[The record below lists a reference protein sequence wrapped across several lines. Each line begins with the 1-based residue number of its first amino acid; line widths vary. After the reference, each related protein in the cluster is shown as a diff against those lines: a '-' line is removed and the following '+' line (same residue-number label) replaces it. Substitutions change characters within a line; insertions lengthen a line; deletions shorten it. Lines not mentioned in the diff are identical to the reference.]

1 MNKITL
7 SIFCICLSLTLS
19 AIGQTSFQQKQE
31 NTKTIKNKM
40 TEDELKTYYKSIHS
54 RLPLKRENI
63 SLKSENDFSKSQ
75 KTDSTTELPED
86 MIFPNESDEV
96 QAILMTWLYDTYTV
110 ANNEPAEQL
119 FDGLGIS
126 YYAEEYYLEPVVSTP
141 DVSPSSPYAKLFAKL
156 ANGIQQHAQ
165 VWINIWAPEDST
177 IIKDFMAERGTPL
190 TNYRFFVNPGNSFW
204 YRDCG
209 PVAFYYGE
217 QDSIGFI
224 DFEYYGGRPLD
235 DQIAKRIGE
244 QAGFRVFTNTLE
256 FEGGNILL
264 DGVGTLFTSDAVYSA
279 NRDNYGLY
287 VLDSTSEY
295 GFNIETKPSITRQ
308 QVDDSLT
315 HLLNLSRCVVLPAL
329 QYDGGTG
336 HIDLY
341 CDMWDENTF
350 VSTKHPSSMANL
362 SDPKKVESNMDSLCR
377 METMFGVNYHNTRIP
392 LPKKN
397 NGTWYTSQTDY
408 NRNYTRSYS
417 NHTFVNDAIMQPVF
431 YDETMSGSRRGDV
444 EGNKEAIEIMKQRY
458 PGYVFEEIDVREFDG
473 FGGAIHCITKQIPAE
488 NPVRIYHDP
497 IRWWNTSNS
506 TSTATYR
513 VIAQNRSGIANAKLV
528 YRFANQEEWQEIELT
543 DEGGNMYTAQFT
555 YPSTQRDTL
564 EYYIS
569 ATSNN
574 GKTITKPMT
583 APQGYYTTVFGGD
596 VEGISEEDV
605 YVSINSV
612 QPLELE
618 GIGQA
623 YPNPASDI
631 VNIDFTKQLSANANY
646 KLINTK
652 GQVLL
657 ADETNGNGSLRIDV
671 SKLKSGIYWLIFTSG
686 NQTTARKIVVER

>member
-19 AIGQTSFQQKQE
+19 AIGQTNFQQKQE

-75 KTDSTTELPED
+75 KTGSTTELPED

-177 IIKDFMAERGTPL
+177 IIKDFMQERGTPL
-190 TNYRFFVNPGNSFW
+190 TNYRFFVNQGNSFW

-392 LPKKN
+392 LPRKN
-397 NGTWYTSQTDY
+397 NGSWYNSQSEY
-408 NRNYTRSYS
+408 NNTYTRSFS
-417 NHTFVNDAIMQPVF
+417 NHTFVNGAIMQPVF
-431 YDETMSGSRRGDV
+431 YDESLSGSRRGDV

-528 YRFANQEEWQEIELT
+528 YRFASQEEWQEIELT

-583 APQGYYTTVFGGD
+583 APQGYYTTVFGGE

-631 VNIDFTKQLSANANY
+631 VNIDFTKQLSASANY

-657 ADETNGNGSLRIDV
+657 ADETNGNGTLRIDV

>member
-1 MNKITL
+1 MNKIKLVT
-7 SIFCICLSLTLS
+7 FCICLSLALS
-19 AIGQTSFQQKQE
+19 TIGQTSFQQKQE
-31 NTKTIKNKM
+31 NVKTIKNKM
-40 TEDELKTYYKSIHS
+40 TTEELKDFYKSVHS
-54 RLPLKRENI
+54 RLPMKRGNI
-63 SLKSENDFSKSQ
+63 SVKPENSLSESRKN
-75 KTDSTTELPED
+75 TTLSPLPED

-96 QAILMTWLYDTYTV
+96 QAILMTWLYDSYTV
-110 ANNEPAEQL
+110 SNNEPAEQL

-126 YYAEEYYLEPVVSTP
+126 FYAEEYYLEPVVSTP

-165 VWINIWAPEDST
+165 VWINIWTAEDSVA
-177 IIKDFMAERGTPL
+177 IKNFMEERGTPL

-244 QAGFRVFTNTLE
+244 QAGFKVFTNSLE

-264 DGVGTLFTSDAVYSA
+264 DGAGTLFTTNAVYSA
-279 NRDNYGLY
+279 NRDTYGLY
-287 VLDSTSEY
+287 ELDENSTY
-295 GFNIETKPSITRQ
+295 GFTIQQKTPLSNQ
-308 QVDDSLT
+308 QVNDSLT
-315 HLLNLSRCVVLPAL
+315 KFLNLSRCVVLPAL

-350 VSTKHPSSMANL
+350 VSTKHPESMANL

-377 METMFGVNYHNTRIP
+377 METMFGVKYHNTRIP
-392 LPKKN
+392 LPRKN

-497 IRWWNTSNS
+497 VRWWKIESGATIP
-506 TSTATYR
+506 TYR
-513 VIAQNRSGIANAKLV
+513 VIAQNKSGIASAKLV
-528 YRFANQEEWQEIELT
+528 YRLSTEDSWQQIELSA
-543 DEGGNMYTAQFT
+543 DEGNMFTAQIPF
-555 YPSTQRDTL
+555 SLSRRDTL
-564 EYYIS
+564 LYYIEV
-569 ATSNN
+569 TSNN

-583 APQGYYTTVFGGD
+583 APQGYYTTVYGTD

-605 YVSINSV
+605 YVSNPIV
-612 QPLELE
+612 VRDELE
-618 GIGQA
+618 GIGDA
-623 YPNPASDI
+623 IPNPASDVVRI
-631 VNIDFTKQLSANANY
+631 QFSKEFSNNVNF
-646 KLINTK
+646 KLISSK
-652 GQVLL
+652 GQTLL
-657 ADETNGNGSLRIDV
+657 QDSTDGKSELTIDI

>member
-75 KTDSTTELPED
+75 KTGSTTELPED

-165 VWINIWAPEDST
+165 VWINIWAPEDSVA
-177 IIKDFMAERGTPL
+177 IKNFMAERDTPL

-244 QAGFRVFTNTLE
+244 QAGFRVFTNSLE

-264 DGVGTLFTSDAVYSA
+264 DGAGTLFTTNAVYSA
-279 NRDNYGLY
+279 NRDTYGLY
-287 VLDSTSEY
+287 ELDENSTY
-295 GFNIETKPSITRQ
+295 GFTIQQKTPLSNQ
-308 QVDDSLT
+308 QVNDSLT
-315 HLLNLSRCVVLPAL
+315 EFLNLSRCVVLPAL

-377 METMFGVNYHNTRIP
+377 METMFGANYHNTRIP

-431 YDETMSGSRRGDV
+431 YDESLSGSRRGDV

-528 YRFANQEEWQEIELT
+528 YRFASQEEWQEIELT

-631 VNIDFTKQLSANANY
+631 VNIDFTKQLSASANY

-652 GQVLL
+652 GQVLF
-657 ADETNGNGSLRIDV
+657 ADETNGKGSLRIDV

-686 NQTTARKIVVER
+686 NQTTARKIVVGR